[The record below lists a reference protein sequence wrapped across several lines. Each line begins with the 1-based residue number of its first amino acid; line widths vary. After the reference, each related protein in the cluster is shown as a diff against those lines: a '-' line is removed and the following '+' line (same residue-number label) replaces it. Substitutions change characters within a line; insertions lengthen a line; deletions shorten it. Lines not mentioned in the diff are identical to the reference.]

1 MAEIR
6 EQAVEVNVSKPAED
20 LTLTKEELKAVL
32 DAKIRREVRWAV
44 KSAEASSFHE
54 NNEPLIQKVAARIY
68 DSIVGD
74 LTFNKDMLKA
84 TRAVKFSA
92 DYVAKAIRG
101 GLSSG
106 VISLTE
112 ADAREVETILSS
124 EDVEARIQGI
134 TNLVA
139 RESLRG

>member
-6 EQAVEVNVSKPAED
+6 EQEMEMKMVEPKED
-20 LTLTKEELKAVL
+20 ELTKEEQKAVL

-44 KSAEASSFHE
+44 KSSEASAFHE

-68 DSIVGD
+68 DSIVSD
-74 LTFNKDMLKA
+74 LTYNKSMLKA
-84 TRAVKFSA
+84 TRAVKFNS
-92 DYVAKAIRG
+92 DYVAKTIRA
-101 GLSSG
+101 GLESG
-106 VISLTE
+106 AVSLTE
-112 ADAREVETILSS
+112 ADAREVETILSN

-139 RESLRG
+139 RESLRR